1 MKKMVESKSGKDKNM
16 IGRLSENIKE
26 ASYIEA
32 KLFEKHNVKRGL
44 RNADHSGVLVGL
56 TNIGD
61 VVGYSKEEEKVI
73 PVDGKL
79 IYRGIDVEELVK
91 GAINQKRHG

>member
-1 MKKMVESKSGKDKNM
+1 MSKSEIPSVVKH
-16 IGRLSENIKE
+16 LSESVVK
-26 ASYIEA
+26 ASKIESV
-32 KLFEKHNVKRGL
+32 LFEKFNVKRGL

-61 VVGYSKEEEKVI
+61 VVGYKPEDGVLV

-79 IYRGIDVEELVK
+79 IYRGIEDFFRSPQIAL
-91 GAINQKRHG
+91 RLT